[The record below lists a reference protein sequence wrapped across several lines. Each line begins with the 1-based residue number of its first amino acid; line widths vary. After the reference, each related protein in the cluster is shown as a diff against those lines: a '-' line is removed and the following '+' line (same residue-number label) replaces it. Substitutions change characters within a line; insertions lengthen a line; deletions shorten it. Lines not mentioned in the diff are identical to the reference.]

1 MNKKLMLAAG
11 LMTLIASFADAG
23 SCSSSA
29 STCDKTSE
37 VAQVSGEEASFAAK
51 LTQDH
56 SIAFNEMNVDE
67 RLEVL
72 TTAEK
77 ENLTPDAAVDQFI
90 NTHQSANEAES
101 KAPEAH

>member
-29 STCDKTSE
+29 STCDSASE
-37 VAQVSGEEASFAAK
+37 VAQVSGDEASFASQ

-56 SIAFNEMNVDE
+56 SIAFNEMNADE
-67 RLEVL
+67 RREVL
-72 TTAEK
+72 TAAEK

-90 NTHQSANEAES
+90 STHQSATEAQ
-101 KAPEAH
+101 